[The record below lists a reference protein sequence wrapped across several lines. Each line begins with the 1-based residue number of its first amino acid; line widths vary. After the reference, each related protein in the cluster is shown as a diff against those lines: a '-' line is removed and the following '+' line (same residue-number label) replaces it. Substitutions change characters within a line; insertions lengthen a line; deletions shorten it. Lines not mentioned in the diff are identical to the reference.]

1 MDLGDRTLSE
11 MSPSHKTNPVGPQF
25 YEVSKALSLR
35 DTEDRGVVARDWGQ
49 GAGEL
54 VPLGERVSLLQEE
67 NNPRDLLYNSV
78 NPLNTTEL
86 HLKTGKTVNLTSL

>member
-1 MDLGDRTLSE
+1 MKYLKHSVSE
-11 MSPSHKTNPVGPQF
+11 TQKTEGWWPG
-25 YEVSKALSLR
+25 
-35 DTEDRGVVARDWGQ
+35 TGGQ